1 MNKAPTAT
9 HQWERNMRQNTRL
22 HINDHVKLQLKPY
35 MFVLRDDQEVAQQ
48 PSLLMLHVGR
58 WERLRAPGQ
67 IELQPLFS
75 ESSVHHYE

>member
-1 MNKAPTAT
+1 MHKS
-9 HQWERNMRQNTRL
+9 NMHL

-35 MFVLRDDQEVAQQ
+35 MFVLQDDKEVTRQ

-75 ESSVHHYE
+75 ESPIEA

>member
-1 MNKAPTAT
+1 MQK
-9 HQWERNMRQNTRL
+9 RNMHL

-35 MFVLRDDQEVAQQ
+35 MFVLQDDKEVAQQ

-75 ESSVHHYE
+75 ESPIDA